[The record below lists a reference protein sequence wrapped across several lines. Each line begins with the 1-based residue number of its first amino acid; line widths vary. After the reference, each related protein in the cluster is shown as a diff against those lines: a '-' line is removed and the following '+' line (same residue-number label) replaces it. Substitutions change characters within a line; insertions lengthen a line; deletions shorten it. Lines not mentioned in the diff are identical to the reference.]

1 MKKLTVIALALLLSA
16 AFVPTAF
23 VPAASAAELAGV
35 TMPDTMEIGGKE
47 CKLVGMG
54 IRKKFS
60 VIKVYVFGLYMEN
73 PSMDPVQIIS
83 SDEVKGMFIEG
94 IGPTM
99 SSKKIQSAW
108 RKGFKENTPDPS
120 EDLTTRM
127 DKLVGLFTEEAKKG
141 DTFNFTY
148 VPGQGISTT
157 IKKQEAGVIPG
168 VDIMKALVA
177 IWFGDKPADKGLKK
191 SVLKGL

>member
-1 MKKLTVIALALLLSA
+1 MKKLTVIALALLLTA
-16 AFVPTAF
+16 AFVSTAF
-23 VPAASAAELAGV
+23 VPAAYSAELAGV

-60 VIKVYVFGLYMEN
+60 IVKVYVFGLYLEN
-73 PSMDPVQIIS
+73 PSTDPARIIS

-99 SSKKIQSAW
+99 SAKKIQSAW
-108 RKGFKENTPDPS
+108 RKGFKDNTQDPS
-120 EDLTTRM
+120 DDLAARM
-127 DKLVGLFTEEAKKG
+127 DKLVGIFTEEAKKG
-141 DTFNFTY
+141 DTFSFTY

-157 IKKQEAGVIPG
+157 IKEQEAGVIPG
-168 VDIMKALVA
+168 VDLMKALVA